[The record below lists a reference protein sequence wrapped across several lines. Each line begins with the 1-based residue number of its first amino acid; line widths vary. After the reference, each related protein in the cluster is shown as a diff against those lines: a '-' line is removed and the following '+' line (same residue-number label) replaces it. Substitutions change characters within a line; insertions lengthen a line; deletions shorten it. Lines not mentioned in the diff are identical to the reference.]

1 MSRKVPDGPV
11 AGRIGLAPALI
22 AWQRRA
28 GRHHLPWQITQ
39 AGLGAHP
46 SAVLR
51 DPYRV
56 WLSEVMLQQTQVAT
70 VIPYFERFL
79 QAFPTVTDLAQADA
93 EQVMGLWSGL
103 GYYSRAR
110 NLHAAAKQVAA
121 AGGEFPSS
129 PEALAALP
137 GVGRSTGAA
146 IATFGFGERAAILD
160 GNVKRVL
167 GRVFALEGDPTSA
180 PVLRRLWAHAENEL
194 PDSGS
199 PAADLIA
206 YTQGLMDLGAMV
218 CTRTKPACNTCPL
231 APVCR
236 ACATGEPERFPGKKA
251 KKTVPV
257 RVVHL
262 LQLESAQGVLLEA
275 RPDTG
280 LWGGLWG
287 LPELPEAPAIDW
299 VQVGSFAHVFTHFR
313 MQAQV
318 WSPPAGADLNGL
330 LPERSRQRWRKPD
343 ALDGAPLPAP
353 IRKYLERD
361 KSASPQGDLFG
372 G

>member
-1 MSRKVPDGPV
+1 MGAADTSPD
-11 AGRIGLAPALI
+11 
-22 AWQRRA
+22 
-28 GRHHLPWQITQ
+28 
-39 AGLGAHP
+39 
-46 SAVLR
+46 AVLR

-79 QAFPTVTDLAQADA
+79 HAFPTVRDLAQADA

-110 NLHAAAKQVAA
+110 NLHAAARQVTA

-137 GVGRSTGAA
+137 GVGRSTAAA

-180 PVLRRLWAHAENEL
+180 PVLRQLWVHAEREL
-194 PDSGS
+194 PEPGS

-218 CTRTKPACNTCPL
+218 CTRTKPSCNTCPL
-231 APVCR
+231 AAVCQ

-251 KKTVPV
+251 RKTVPV
-257 RVVHL
+257 RTVHL
-262 LQLESAQGVLLEA
+262 LQLQSERGVLLEA

-280 LWGGLWG
+280 LWGGLWS
-287 LPELPEAPAIDW
+287 LPELPEAPELSW
-299 VQVGSFAHVFTHFR
+299 SQVGSFEHVFTHFR
-313 MQAQV
+313 MLAQV
-318 WSPPAGADLNGL
+318 WSPPTGADLKGL
-330 LPERSRQRWRKPD
+330 IPEKGRQRWVKPE
-343 ALDGAPLPAP
+343 ALKGAPLPAP
-353 IRKYLERD
+353 IRKYLEGG
-361 KSASPQGDLFG
+361 KPASPQGDLFSG
-372 G
+372 